1 MRQDADSH
9 KEETGTF
16 RTQVVSEI
24 VLISDA
30 TLQLTSRAVVPNAY
44 TELRYAAARYG
55 ADALLIVNDASSVDR
70 YNNPAAFLCGPLS
83 EPTVRTRNQNYGHI
97 RSGDAP
103 YLRRCPYLK

>member
-1 MRQDADSH
+1 MRQDAGSH
-9 KEETGTF
+9 KEETETF

-24 VLISDA
+24 VLIFDA

-83 EPTVRTRNQNYGHI
+83 EPTVRLATRI
-97 RSGDAP
+97 MVISGLEM
-103 YLRRCPYLK
+103 YHT